1 MAELRCHFKDSS
13 HWVGWLVDGGR
24 KKRRLLGRPQYVH
37 KDGYTYLRGYAN
49 ANKTIMI
56 WQGGEWRIDV
66 GGALKP
72 DVEVNREIKKWK
84 IKTKR
89 KM

>member
-1 MAELRCHFKDSS
+1 MRWMVE
-13 HWVGWLVDGGR
+13 GGR

-37 KDGYTYLRGYAN
+37 KDGHTYLRGYAN

-56 WQGGEWRIDV
+56 RQGGGADD
-66 GGALKP
+66 GDALKP

-84 IKTKR
+84 IKTKQ